1 MLRRLADCEVE
12 PKVTRLVEQGR
23 NTAKRI
29 EPRRL
34 ANRLMVKVGEL
45 R

>member
-1 MLRRLADCEVE
+1 MLRRLADGEVE

-23 NTAKRI
+23 NPAKHI
-29 EPRRL
+29 KPRHL